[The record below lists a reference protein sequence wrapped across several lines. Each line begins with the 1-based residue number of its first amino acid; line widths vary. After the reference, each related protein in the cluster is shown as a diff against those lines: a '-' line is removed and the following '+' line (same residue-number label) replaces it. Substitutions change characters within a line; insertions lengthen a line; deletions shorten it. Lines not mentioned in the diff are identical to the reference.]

1 MSESEKSRRLKQFGA
16 CLMVCGTAVCGGAE
30 LPPDRELRELA
41 VRDSLNPV
49 APGGVN
55 GAPFWNGHARRFIY
69 APAFDF
75 KPVEGAVRY
84 RFSATDAAGERH
96 SFEAASPAAA
106 LTPVWDRLPVGFVE
120 LAVEGVDASGKVTG
134 TAGKRRFYRAAV
146 FRGHYSDAERGYLDS
161 ARMGL
166 QYLFRQPHYRNWLE
180 KGEPDPGYELYCYP
194 TKIIASVV
202 ESMVIYAALAPAD
215 RETALGIARKA
226 ADYLISVSE
235 PAGAPLE
242 FLPPTYAGDKR
253 TAKEFAGQQMMIYP
267 ADAASAYLDLYDACG
282 ERRFLEAAL
291 RIARSYRKLQ
301 LPSGSWYLKINM
313 KDGTPVASNQCVPV
327 PMIRLFERLGAQYG
341 ETEFRETAERAV
353 RYLAG
358 TTLKEFNWE
367 GQFEDIAPSVPYVNN
382 TKHNACDYALYLL
395 DRFPDRPEAAEQAR
409 TLLRFAEDQFVVWEQ
424 PMPDKST
431 RTDQWI
437 TPCVLEQ
444 YAYYVPIDASA
455 AKLISLYQAMYE
467 RTGSVLD
474 LAKACELAN
483 AMTRA
488 QDPET
493 GRYLTYWERNER
505 GLDPGWINCATA
517 SAKAMMSLGR
527 LLEQK
532 KPAL

>member
-1 MSESEKSRRLKQFGA
+1 
-16 CLMVCGTAVCGGAE
+16 
-30 LPPDRELRELA
+30 
-41 VRDSLNPV
+41 
-49 APGGVN
+49 
-55 GAPFWNGHARRFIY
+55 
-69 APAFDF
+69 
-75 KPVEGAVRY
+75 
-84 RFSATDAAGERH
+84 
-96 SFEAASPAAA
+96 
-106 LTPVWDRLPVGFVE
+106 
-120 LAVEGVDASGKVTG
+120 
-134 TAGKRRFYRAAV
+134 
-146 FRGHYSDAERGYLDS
+146 
-161 ARMGL
+161 
-166 QYLFRQPHYRNWLE
+166 
-180 KGEPDPGYELYCYP
+180 
-194 TKIIASVV
+194 
-202 ESMVIYAALAPAD
+202 
-215 RETALGIARKA
+215 
-226 ADYLISVSE
+226 
-235 PAGAPLE
+235 
-242 FLPPTYAGDKR
+242 
-253 TAKEFAGQQMMIYP
+253 MMIYP

-395 DRFPDRPEAAEQAR
+395 DRFPDRPEAVEQAR

-488 QDPET
+488 QASAGCWSGRNRRYNANGRLP
-493 GRYLTYWERNER
+493 GPSRSRRPPRRVASSSASSRYLSCGKRPASGA
-505 GLDPGWINCATA
+505 GLDGWSARNTVRSSSSSPIRRCSSPTAWYSVSSRKPSNSTPGGITRSADSSVGRIRFSAAAVA
-517 SAKAMMSLGR
+517 SACSS
-527 LLEQK
+527 E
-532 KPAL
+532 